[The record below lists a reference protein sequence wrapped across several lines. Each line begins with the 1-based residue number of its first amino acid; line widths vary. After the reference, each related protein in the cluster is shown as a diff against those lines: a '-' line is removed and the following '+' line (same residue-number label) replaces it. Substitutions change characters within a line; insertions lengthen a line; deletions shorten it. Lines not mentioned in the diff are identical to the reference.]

1 MLELVAMKM
10 SCFLFVYLGRTLLIE
25 AYISLLMS
33 YAIGFLFRDNDLKAK
48 KPSVWSSFVKPWKSR
63 KVLKMASKEI
73 AAMLDTLMGKNR
85 NTEVSS
91 AFSDQH

>member
-1 MLELVAMKM
+1 MNGMLELMAMRM

-48 KPSVWSSFVKPWKSR
+48 QPSVWSSFVKPWKCR
-63 KVLKMASKEI
+63 KVRKDGVEGNRSNAGH
-73 AAMLDTLMGKNR
+73 LDGQEPQYRGEL
-85 NTEVSS
+85 S
-91 AFSDQH
+91 FF